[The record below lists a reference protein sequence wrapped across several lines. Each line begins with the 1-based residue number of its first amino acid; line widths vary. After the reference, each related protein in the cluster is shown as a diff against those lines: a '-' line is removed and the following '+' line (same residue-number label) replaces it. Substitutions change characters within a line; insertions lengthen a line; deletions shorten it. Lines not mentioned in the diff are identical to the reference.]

1 MATGF
6 VKAALTPACI
16 KLGWRGGHFFPVV
29 FSGIALGYGFAQI
42 SGADA
47 VFCVAACT
55 SALMG
60 AVMRQP
66 LMAALLLVMCFPL
79 KGVIVMLAA
88 AAIGAAIPLPQALS
102 PQKTGDLPDGG
113 ENAPSSATPD
123 GEGERHA

>member
-1 MATGF
+1 
-6 VKAALTPACI
+6 
-16 KLGWRGGHFFPVV
+16 
-29 FSGIALGYGFAQI
+29 
-42 SGADA
+42 
-47 VFCVAACT
+47 
-55 SALMG
+55 MG

-102 PQKTGDLPDGG
+102 PQKTGDSPDGG
-113 ENAPSSATPD
+113 ENAPSSATPE